1 MICIKFKEEKMKS
14 VLSTENAPKAI
25 GPYSQGIQACNLLF
39 ISGQLPIDPA
49 AGKIV
54 ATDIEGQT
62 KQSLTNIKAILE
74 SAGCTMDHVVK
85 TTVFLKDINDFGK
98 MNEVYKGFFSEGNYP
113 ARSAIQVAAIP
124 QDARLEIEV
133 IALKNLDA

>member
-1 MICIKFKEEKMKS
+1 MKS

-98 MNEVYKGFFSEGNYP
+98 MNEVYKDFFSEGNYP

>member
-1 MICIKFKEEKMKS
+1 MKS

-39 ISGQLPIDPA
+39 LSGQLPIGPA

-98 MNEVYKGFFSEGNYP
+98 MNEVYKSFFSEGNYP

-133 IALKNLDA
+133 IALKNPDA

>member
-1 MICIKFKEEKMKS
+1 M
-14 VLSTENAPKAI
+14 
-25 GPYSQGIQACNLLF
+25 LF
-39 ISGQLPIDPA
+39 LSGQLPIDPA

-98 MNEVYKGFFSEGNYP
+98 MNEVYKSFFSEGNYP

-133 IALKNLDA
+133 IALKNPDA

>member
-1 MICIKFKEEKMKS
+1 MKT
-14 VLSTENAPKAI
+14 VLSTEHAPKAI
-25 GPYSQGIQACNLLF
+25 GPYSQGIQAGDLLF
-39 ISGQLPIDPA
+39 LSGQLPIDPA

-54 ATDIEGQT
+54 ASDIEGQT
-62 KQSLTNIKAILE
+62 RQSLTNISAILE
-74 SAGCTMDHVVK
+74 SAGCTMDNVVK

-98 MNEVYKGFFSEGNYP
+98 MNEVYKEFFTEGNYP

-133 IALKNLDA
+133 VALKKA